1 MLYESANYPKV
12 FSLNEIQW
20 DQDKTR
26 AVPIANIP
34 RIAEIILESLR
45 R

>member
-1 MLYESANYPKV
+1 MNLQIIQKV

-20 DQDKTR
+20 DQDKSR
-26 AVPIANIP
+26 AAPIANIP